1 MQELYLEDYQ
11 IKNLKKIY
19 PLLDKFYDR
28 KIKGFLYYELPDNYE
43 DAMKSMELFL
53 TRSRFTAGNRNHLFK
68 VLDELRV
75 PNYDDIFIMALCE
88 VVEGIDDLT
97 SPDKVVGLFELLVE
111 YVNESVS
118 LDPSILLTPAE
129 TSFENFFDRG
139 LPKFIE
145 SLSSPKLPKH
155 YREGIYGRVST
166 IDFQP
171 SYPDLVCRLLMIK
184 SLDKLKEEIR
194 VNRLAKI
201 LNDDHV
207 FLLNSTGK
215 EIEEGLLAKLK
226 RKSNYFFI

>member
-1 MQELYLEDYQ
+1 MKELYLKDYQ
-11 IKNLKKIY
+11 IEGLEKIY

-43 DAMKSMELFL
+43 DAMRSMELFL
-53 TRSRFTAGNRNHLFK
+53 TRSSFTTRSRNRLFK
-68 VLDELRV
+68 LLDELNV
-75 PNYDDIFIMALCE
+75 PAYDDIFVMALCE
-88 VVEGIDDLT
+88 IVEDIDDLT
-97 SPDKVVGLFELLVE
+97 SPDKVVDLFELLVE

-118 LDPSILLTPAE
+118 LDPSILLPLAE
-129 TSFENFFDRG
+129 TSFKNFFDRG

-145 SLSSPKLPKH
+145 SLSSSKLPKY
-155 YREGIYGRVST
+155 YRQGISGRVST

-171 SYPDLVCRLLMIK
+171 SYPDLVCRLLMIN
-184 SLDKLKEEIR
+184 SLKDLKEEIR

-215 EIEEGLLAKLK
+215 EIEEGLLAKIK